1 MNDLQMISERGMNKI
16 IMAKNNKSQFMWKSI
31 MAGFFLGIAMI
42 LSYTLGYLFSNDAAI
57 SKFLIAFSFGI
68 GLVCISFLNAELF
81 TGNCLTIMFP
91 VFKKKAKIKDIISPL
106 FLCYIGNMIGICLI
120 MALFML
126 SLEKG
131 NEFHAY
137 ITNLSEAKLS
147 FTLMPLLLRAIL
159 CNFVVCI
166 ASFTSHKMEDGS
178 VKLMVLMLLVAT
190 FVIAGLE
197 HCIANWGLFT
207 MNFVTHGF
215 TFDWSQFPIH
225 MVLATIGNILGGSLL
240 LGVPLYL
247 SMKQTETK

>member
-1 MNDLQMISERGMNKI
+1 MNDLQMISERGIKKI
-16 IMAKNNKSQFMWKSI
+16 TMAKNNRSQFMWKSI
-31 MAGFFLGIAMI
+31 MAGFYLGIAMI
-42 LSYTLGYLFSNDAAI
+42 LSYTLGYLFSNDTAIAKCAI
-57 SKFLIAFSFGI
+57 SFSFGI
-68 GLVCISFLNAELF
+68 GLVCICFLNAELF

-91 VFKKKAKIKDIISPL
+91 AFKKQVKLREIISPL

-131 NEFHAY
+131 NEFHTY
-137 ITNLSEAKLS
+137 ISSLTESKLT
-147 FTLMPLLLRAIL
+147 FTSMPLLLRAIL

-178 VKLMVLMLLVAT
+178 VKVMVLMLLVAT

-207 MNFVTHGF
+207 MNFITHGF
-215 TFDWSQFPIH
+215 AFDWSQFPIH
-225 MVLATIGNILGGSLL
+225 MILSTAGNILGGSIL
-240 LGVPLYL
+240 LGIPLYL
-247 SMKQTETK
+247 SMKQAETK